1 MEKTEI
7 PNNWV
12 NLQKPP
18 KKLKQISILSEKQ
31 NESPS
36 LSADTSWRDDI
47 RKGQNDRDDYKYSE
61 NFTVQ
66 EGLKNK
72 KTKKPKKLKKLAP
85 KLSTVEDDDIQE
97 FATNPRN
104 WMIIMLIG
112 AIACVIKLSSP
123 LLKMF
128 AGVLVIYIFGS
139 LIRKKTRIVPIDIIE
154 IFSRFVE
161 EPTKN
166 PFTERKMDKEEFNDY
181 KILRAS
187 VLTIIPLFFT
197 ISFLP
202 NIFLL
207 WKRQQPL
214 DQFVSYLSSFFFST
228 TKPSYKCF
236 IDSFTDSTTL
246 PAPFP
251 FILETLIGFFKTMT
265 SDFEKG
271 FISLPSNI
279 SAILGNYLYFF
290 AIVPIFYFFMKNS
303 LAKEIGHV
311 FDMILNSL
319 NFILDRISKRHPID
333 IFSKLLDPDTES
345 MPKGGFNSLC
355 KFLFFVAILK
365 KFMPDFDGKSLP
377 GKAMEIAWWVFRNIF
392 LFVGFLI
399 YVILLVVFT
408 QKYTLGFAYPTIIMI
423 MFYYFFIH
431 VPCPDN
437 KDSLFSQMD
446 DIMFKETQSSPY
458 MKYWNAI
465 YKAFPGIIG
474 IIMLVKSFVSV
485 QKVNSINMKFV
496 LIIGTILMGII
507 TMFHTIINAKF
518 GYEHQFIK
526 NPLMEYFY
534 TLNPI
539 TMIKGIMAIMR
550 EGMTPA
556 DIAKEK
562 QEAKQAKIEAFK
574 EVMKSYHNH
583 ETLLE
588 NYSKYR
594 DIIEKLS
601 TTATAVANP
610 TV

>member
-7 PNNWV
+7 PNSWV
-12 NLQKPP
+12 NIQKPP
-18 KKLKQISILSEKQ
+18 KKFKKISILSDKQ
-31 NESPS
+31 NESPP
-36 LSADTSWRDDI
+36 DTSWREDM
-47 RKGQNDRDDYKYSE
+47 KSGRDDYNYEE

-66 EGLKNK
+66 EGLKNRK
-72 KTKKPKKLKKLAP
+72 KQKPKKQKQQKSGPAPPP
-85 KLSTVEDDDIQE
+85 KLSTDEDEDINN
-97 FATNPRN
+97 FITSPRT
-104 WMIIMLIG
+104 WMILMLIG

-128 AGVLVIYIFGS
+128 AGVIVFYIIGS
-139 LIRKKTRIVPIDIIE
+139 LVRNKNRIVPIDIIE
-154 IFSRFVE
+154 VFSRFVE

-166 PFTERKMDKEEFNDY
+166 PFTERKMGEEEFNDY

-187 VLTIIPLFFT
+187 VLTMIPLFLT

-202 NIFLL
+202 NVFLL
-207 WKRQQPL
+207 WKKQNPL
-214 DQFVSYLSSFFFST
+214 DKIVGFLSSFFFST
-228 TKPSYKCF
+228 EKPAYRCF
-236 IDSFTDSTTL
+236 IDSFTDSSQL
-246 PAPFP
+246 PSPFP
-251 FILETLIGFFKTMT
+251 LIIDTLIGFFKTMT
-265 SDFEKG
+265 TDFEKG

-279 SAILGNYLYFF
+279 SSILGNYLYFF

-319 NFILDRISKRHPID
+319 NFIIDRISTKHPID
-333 IFSKLLDPDTES
+333 ILGKLLDPDTGS
-345 MPKGGFNSLC
+345 MPKGGFASLC
-355 KFLFFVAILK
+355 TFLFVIAVLK
-365 KFMPDFDGKSLP
+365 KFLPDLEGKSLT
-377 GKAMEIAWWVFRNIF
+377 GKAMEIAWWVFKNIF
-392 LFVGFLI
+392 LFIGFLI
-399 YVILLVVFT
+399 YVILLVLFT
-408 QKYTLGFAYPTIIMI
+408 QKYTLTFAYPTIIMI

-446 DIMFKETQSSPY
+446 DIMFKESQSSPY

-474 IIMLVKSFVSV
+474 IIMLSKSFVSIQSV
-485 QKVNSINMKFV
+485 SSINMKFV

-507 TMFHTIINAKF
+507 TMAHTIINAKF
-518 GYEHQFIK
+518 GFEHQFIK

-539 TMIKGIMAIMR
+539 TMAKGIIKIVR

-562 QEAKQAKIEAFK
+562 QEAKMAKMEAMK
-574 EVMKSYHNH
+574 EMMESYRNYKD
-583 ETLLE
+583 LIG
-588 NYSKYR
+588 NYSKY
-594 DIIEKLS
+594 DKIIK
-601 TTATAVANP
+601 NP
-610 TV
+610 IL